1 MANRSSKVSRMKGPG
16 YKTSLDIRR
25 TWKCP
30 ACGVERKQLGDVTT
44 MTCTCREG
52 GVFMAIVTEKIVA
65 PRPYQPLNEND
76 VRSATFGID
85 DMPVLEPHPSTIPAP
100 RTPARRSYGEP
111 PANNAEPQPAAADAP
126 ATVRAKANVTARP
139 AAAAP
144 SRSTESP
151 EPKTSHATAP
161 TPPTTAAMPEESR
174 RATAPESTL
183 TPTATPGSEPDDD
196 WGEGIL

>member
-1 MANRSSKVSRMKGPG
+1 MKGPG

-52 GVFMAIVTEKIVA
+52 GTFMAIITEKIVA

-76 VRSATFGID
+76 VRSAAFGID

-126 ATVRAKANVTARP
+126 ATVSAKANVTERP
-139 AAAAP
+139 ATTAP
-144 SRSTESP
+144 SRSKESPPPNESLTAVATLPSASVTESASP
-151 EPKTSHATAP
+151 ATPASERPTSEPASQPT
-161 TPPTTAAMPEESR
+161 TPPTT
-174 RATAPESTL
+174 
-183 TPTATPGSEPDDD
+183 EPDDD